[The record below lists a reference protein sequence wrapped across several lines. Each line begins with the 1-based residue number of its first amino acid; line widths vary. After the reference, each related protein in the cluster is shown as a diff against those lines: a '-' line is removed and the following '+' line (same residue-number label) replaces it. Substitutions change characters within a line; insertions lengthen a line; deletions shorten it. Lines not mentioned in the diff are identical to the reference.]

1 MNSQLVLVFDGT
13 ISNESA
19 LLCNARDL
27 HKFLEVGRDFSNW
40 IRERISE
47 YGFIANLDYTEF
59 SPNSAK
65 TGGRRRK
72 EYHLTLDTAKELAM
86 VERNEKGR
94 QVRRYFI
101 DCEKQL
107 RRETMEQPEVHWS
120 QPTQAEIDAHYAI
133 AAHQQAQHIRNIWD
147 KELAPLLKAIKSPIL
162 GRLNGRIIEIQ
173 ITTNRVKESLA
184 ANLPDGAVP
193 RLS

>member
-1 MNSQLVLVFDGT
+1 MNNQLVPVFDGT
-13 ISNESA
+13 ISNEPA

-101 DCEKQL
+101 ECEKRLRNNVVTTQQNQL
-107 RRETMEQPEVHWS
+107 TAPISPLNCNIMVSIENGVAVRTMLIPAGWYVGSIDDWMQSMKNNGAIILRNEGEQKEFAKDFV
-120 QPTQAEIDAHYAI
+120 I
-133 AAHQQAQHIRNIWD
+133 QH
-147 KELAPLLKAIKSPIL
+147 L
-162 GRLNGRIIEIQ
+162 G
-173 ITTNRVKESLA
+173 
-184 ANLPDGAVP
+184 
-193 RLS
+193 

>member
-1 MNSQLVLVFDGT
+1 MNSQLVPVFNGT

-101 DCEKQL
+101 ECEKRTHNQV
-107 RRETMEQPEVHWS
+107 M
-120 QPTQAEIDAHYAI
+120 
-133 AAHQQAQHIRNIWD
+133 AAHQQLPKPAVNAKDLLAKIREMQATWD
-147 KELAPLLKAIKSPIL
+147 FIRK
-162 GRLNGRIIEIQ
+162 
-173 ITTNRVKESLA
+173 
-184 ANLPDGAVP
+184 DMAVIDP
-193 RLS
+193 RLANYLNQSMIVLNMAAGTLIKNRKNRIN